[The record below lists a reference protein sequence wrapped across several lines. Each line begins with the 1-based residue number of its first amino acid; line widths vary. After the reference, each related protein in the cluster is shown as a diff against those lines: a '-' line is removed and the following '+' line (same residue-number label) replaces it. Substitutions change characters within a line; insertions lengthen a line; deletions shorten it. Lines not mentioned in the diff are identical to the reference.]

1 MKLKPKAY
9 SMVCGGYE
17 IVYKCAKCAYPFTV
31 ANDSWHFCPCCG
43 QEIDWGV
50 VVSANEEW
58 KQRFLSV
65 LDNSESKAAL
75 LNELDAINDTLK
87 EDVRH
92 QMKTT
97 EATKRAITKSNISY
111 YLGNGWTKEALIE
124 KGFFKKEDFDDVA
137 E

>member
-9 SMVCGGYE
+9 SMGCAGYE

-31 ANDSWHFCPCCG
+31 ANDSWHFCPYCG

-50 VVSANEEW
+50 VVTANEEW

-65 LDNSESKAAL
+65 MNNNELTTVM
-75 LNELDAINDTLK
+75 LNELDTINDTLK
-87 EDVRH
+87 EDIRY
-92 QMKTT
+92 QMKMT
-97 EATKRAITKSNISY
+97 EMTKRAIIKSNISY
-111 YLGNGWTKEALIE
+111 YINNGCTKEELIK
-124 KGFFKKEDFDDVA
+124 KGFFKKEDFDDVT